1 LDTSFS
7 EKLDFSKKW
16 VNLSR
21 LKPQVFNKFLERIG
35 QLGAD
40 EVQSYLQRL
49 ARERG
54 FLEVVFQSI
63 QEGVVALD
71 KQDRIQYYNPVAA
84 RLFGWGEINALGEK
98 VEKFLR
104 ELPWQALRKSY
115 ADSTVQLEISYP
127 EKRFLKVR
135 CIRLLPQEAQ
145 GQDELGYLLIVQDET
160 EGQQAIREAAESERV
175 HALTLLAAGV
185 AHELGNPLNSF
196 NIQLQLMERDLM
208 SGGPQ
213 MKKKLMKAVKVARNE
228 VRRLD
233 GIVKQ
238 FLKAV
243 RPSMPQLQLAS
254 LNAVVEAS
262 LEFFLPELSD
272 REITVKKQLAEG
284 LPLVEMDEDQ
294 IKQVFYNVIRNGM
307 QAMRIGGTLEVTT
320 RLHEGGVMVNF
331 QDSGEGMSA
340 ETVAR
345 LFEPYYTTKREGT
358 GLGLVI
364 AHRIVR
370 EHGGK
375 LNIESELGKG
385 TLVQIWLPLP
395 GRAMKLLPMSQTI

>member
-1 LDTSFS
+1 M
-7 EKLDFSKKW
+7 
-16 VNLSR
+16 SR
-21 LKPQVFNKFLERIG
+21 LKPQIFNKFLERIG

-54 FLEVVFQSI
+54 FLEAVFQSI
-63 QEGVVALD
+63 QEGVIAID
-71 KQDRIQYYNPVAA
+71 QNGFIQYYNPVAA
-84 RLFGWGEINALGEK
+84 RLFGLGEVNALGEK

-104 ELPWQALRKSY
+104 ELPWQALRQSY
-115 ADSTVQLEISYP
+115 TDSTLQLEISYP

-135 CIRLLPQEAQ
+135 CIRLFPQS
-145 GQDELGYLLIVQDET
+145 QDELGYLLIVQDET

-196 NIQLQLMERDLM
+196 NIQLQLMERDLVK
-208 SGGPQ
+208 GGLQ
-213 MKKKLMKAVKVARNE
+213 MKKKLMKAVQVARDE

-243 RPSMPQLQLAS
+243 RPSVPHLQLLS
-254 LNAVVEAS
+254 LNSIVEAS

-284 LPLVEMDEDQ
+284 LPLVKMDEDQ
-294 IKQVFYNVIRNGM
+294 MKQVFYNVIRNGM
-307 QAMRIGGTLEVTT
+307 QAMRAGGILKASTHLTED
-320 RLHEGGVMVNF
+320 GVMVSF
-331 QDSGEGMSA
+331 QDSGEGMSP
-340 ETVAR
+340 ETVER

-375 LNIESELGKG
+375 LNIESEKGKG
-385 TLVQIWLPLP
+385 TLVQVWLPLP
-395 GRAMKLLPMSQTI
+395 ERAMKLLPMSPTS